1 MTDRDTTSATGAT
14 PETHHEPHGSASPHG
29 AADDIAGHDAHG
41 GDDGHGGHGA
51 AAAGGPIDVAA
62 WTAGAIG
69 IALGLIVVLCLVFA
83 ERGLP
88 V

>member
-1 MTDRDTTSATGAT
+1 MTDRDTTTAAGAT

-29 AADDIAGHDAHG
+29 AADDIAGHDAPGSH
-41 GDDGHGGHGA
+41 DGHGA
-51 AAAGGPIDVAA
+51 AAALGPIDVAA